1 MKFLEEL
8 KSLIINQAQNKN
20 INQEIDL
27 VLDKVR
33 AKLNE
38 QIKTTL
44 TTKNLQKDSEKNVIK
59 IKNHDQ
65 IDTLVRG
72 DQSSYEKD
80 ISSMMEK
87 NSKEIERHSN
97 KKN

>member
-20 INQEIDL
+20 ISQEIDL

-38 QIKTTL
+38 QIKTVQ
-44 TTKNLQKDSEKNVIK
+44 TTKNLQKGSEKNVIK
-59 IKNHDQ
+59 IKNNDQ
-65 IDTLVRG
+65 IDTLCVEIRALI
-72 DQSSYEKD
+72 KK
-80 ISSMMEK
+80 ISQV
-87 NSKEIERHSN
+87 
-97 KKN
+97 